1 MGASKIFGF
10 MQELQVCLLAFMF
23 LLYRYIDVIVF
34 GCFCLVAWSFS
45 MLYSRMFQLKLN
57 FE

>member
-1 MGASKIFGF
+1 MDASKIFSF
-10 MQELQVCLLAFMF
+10 MQELQVCLLALIF

-45 MLYSRMFQLKLN
+45 MLYSRMFRLKLN

>member
-1 MGASKIFGF
+1 MDASKIFSF
-10 MQELQVCLLAFMF
+10 MQELQVCLLALMF
-23 LLYRYIDVIVF
+23 LSYRYIDVIVI

-45 MLYSRMFQLKLN
+45 MLYSRIFQLRLN